1 MLGQT
6 LELRV
11 GTGRGEDLGV
21 ADGCHPSPLPL
32 ESARHDSRTTALSPA
47 SDDLVDKLHQLVI
60 QPNRDLLAHTKMVP
74 VWVVGRLRTHDELR
88 FERVTAGLGSP
99 PVRFATGR
107 KPDLQAL
114 RETGA
119 TGLEP
124 ATSGVTGRRSNQ
136 LNYAP
141 GTGGSVAAAGIE
153 RRFAKMPA

>member
-1 MLGQT
+1 
-6 LELRV
+6 
-11 GTGRGEDLGV
+11 
-21 ADGCHPSPLPL
+21 
-32 ESARHDSRTTALSPA
+32 
-47 SDDLVDKLHQLVI
+47 
-60 QPNRDLLAHTKMVP
+60 MVP

-124 ATSGVTGRRSNQ
+124 ATSGVTGRSWRQSMP
-136 LNYAP
+136 L
-141 GTGGSVAAAGIE
+141 GSVRERVLGLSPVVRRHGAAPVALADRLRAGRVSMLRAGVRASGSRG
-153 RRFAKMPA
+153 RRRIRVFPSS